1 MAKKLKTQSE
11 YKLPNPLVYRLS
23 NPNYTIYHRA
33 ALGGLAAT
41 IYAWDNDDGPP
52 DGIKAEVER
61 DQVRLSW
68 DENLSDQEFLHR
80 LIHASFKLDEETK
93 LIELPG
99 QQITAGIR
107 DLRLAIHNGIAATFL
122 QHNKMRPGEKTP
134 RRMPISDA
142 DGTELGVFSYKAVNE
157 YAHRKAQGLGLFDVK
172 EGGGLPATAAIPQWM
187 VPGATGGAAALE
199 APTDEVILLMYLM
212 VGSAVFLLRPRTSQD
227 KAQACV
233 VVPDV
238 TDLDGFATAIE
249 SIAGSG
255 RKFQRFSNT
264 YLGRVVGGAEE
275 AALSFLLDLHAEKEV
290 TSEHSV
296 AGCIVVAMGK
306 VAWDKN
312 QINRSLIAKVRDDYE
327 EMAVFKAARPLGRS
341 KVRRTKEG
349 VDYVVRSS
357 PLPELVAANLAAGN
371 HWCANFKSL
380 VSKKIDF
387 ERMLF
392 DRGGLNLMKEAIKD
406 ADDQAIINVFQ
417 KAWEIAMGRIGA
429 LDREGKLI
437 FGRKTETESEK
448 IRNAILR
455 AKTSAALASWFLR
468 FCADA
473 TKGAPL
479 PTLRDTATATRV
491 RQFIFNPRNFERF
504 QNLCLFALVSYAGKA
519 RVGNNEGGE

>member
-1 MAKKLKTQSE
+1 MAKKVKAQSE

-41 IYAWDNDDGPP
+41 IRAWEDEGQP
-52 DGIKAEVER
+52 DGIKAEVKRE
-61 DQVRLSW
+61 QVSLIW
-68 DENLSDQEFLHR
+68 DKNLSDQEFLRR

-99 QQITAGIR
+99 QQITAGIK

-134 RRMPISDA
+134 RMTPISNA

-157 YAHRKAQGLGLFDVK
+157 YAHRKAQGLGLLDAT
-172 EGGGLPATAAIPQWM
+172 GGALPATAAIPQWM

-212 VGSAVFLLRPRTSQD
+212 VGSAVFLLRPRTSQE

-233 VVPDV
+233 IVPDV
-238 TDLDGFATAIE
+238 IDLDAFAIAVKRTA
-249 SIAGSG
+249 ASG
-255 RKFQRFSNT
+255 QKFERFSNT

-275 AALSFLLDLHAEKEV
+275 AALSFLLDLHAEEKV
-290 TSEHSV
+290 KSQRSV

-327 EMAVFKAARPLGRS
+327 EMAVFEAARPLGKS
-341 KVRRTKEG
+341 KVIKTKDG
-349 VDYVVRSS
+349 GHFVLPSS
-357 PLPELVAANLAAGN
+357 PIPELIAANMAAGK

-380 VSKKIDF
+380 VSDKKDF
-387 ERMLF
+387 QQMRFARE
-392 DRGGLNLMKEAIKD
+392 GLITMKENIENPV
-406 ADDQAIINVFQ
+406 DQAVIHAFHEAWRLTVSGLHRRDNSREADPAVSINNRQ
-417 KAWEIAMGRIGA
+417 ER
-429 LDREGKLI
+429 
-437 FGRKTETESEK
+437 
-448 IRNAILR
+448 IRNEILR
-455 AKTSAALASWFLR
+455 AKTAGLLANWFLQ
-468 FCADA
+468 FCAS
-473 TKGAPL
+473 
-479 PTLRDTATATRV
+479 ATRNGPLRV
-491 RQFIFNPRNFERF
+491 SPDEMKLIRQFIFKEPNFERF
-504 QNLCLFALVSYAGKA
+504 QNLCLFALVSYRGKETA
-519 RVGNNEGGE
+519 EAIATTGGNE

>member
-1 MAKKLKTQSE
+1 MAKKVKAQSE

-41 IYAWDNDDGPP
+41 IQAWEDEQPA
-52 DGIKAEVER
+52 GIKAEVKR
-61 DQVRLSW
+61 DHVHLSW
-68 DENLSDQEFLHR
+68 DESLSDQDFLRR
-80 LIHASFKLDEETK
+80 LIDASFKRDEASK

-99 QQITAGIR
+99 QQIKKGIK

-134 RRMPISDA
+134 RMMSLNDA
-142 DGTELGVFSYKAVNE
+142 DGKELGVFSYKAVNE
-157 YAHRKAQGLGLFDVK
+157 YAHQKAQGLGLFDVK
-172 EGGGLPATAAIPQWM
+172 GGGGLPATAAIPQWM

-199 APTDEVILLMYLM
+199 AATDEIILLMYLM
-212 VGSAVFLLRPRTSQD
+212 VGSAVFLLRPRTFQE

-233 VVPDV
+233 IVPDV
-238 TDLDGFATAIE
+238 IDLVAFATAIKRTAALGQQFE
-249 SIAGSG
+249 
-255 RKFQRFSNT
+255 RFSNT
-264 YLGRVVGGAEE
+264 YLGRIVGGAEE
-275 AALSFLLDLHAEKEV
+275 AALSFMLDLQAGQV
-290 TSEHSV
+290 ARSERKSV
-296 AGCIVVAMGK
+296 AGCIAVAMGK

-327 EMAVFKAARPLGRS
+327 EMAVFKAAKPLGKS

-380 VSKKIDF
+380 VSDKKDF

-392 DRGGLNLMKEAIKD
+392 DRGELSLMKEAIKD
-406 ADDQAIINVFQ
+406 EVDQAIIRVFHE
-417 KAWEIAMGRIGA
+417 AWSRT
-429 LDREGKLI
+429 
-437 FGRKTETESEK
+437 RKNLGIRDEK
-448 IRNAILR
+448 RDADARVSIRNRKEKMRNEILR
-455 AKTSAALASWFLR
+455 AKTADALASWFLR

-473 TKGAPL
+473 TKGNALDVLKNPEEA
-479 PTLRDTATATRV
+479 RRV
-491 RQFIFNPRNFERF
+491 REFIFSQRNFERF
-504 QNLCLFALVSYAGKA
+504 QNLCLFALVSYAGK
-519 RVGNNEGGE
+519 GKSSNNEGGE